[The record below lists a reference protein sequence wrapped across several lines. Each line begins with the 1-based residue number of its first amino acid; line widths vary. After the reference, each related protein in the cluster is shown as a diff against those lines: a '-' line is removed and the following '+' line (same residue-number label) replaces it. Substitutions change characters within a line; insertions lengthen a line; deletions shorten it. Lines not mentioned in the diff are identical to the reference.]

1 MQTWVIG
8 LEKMEFFARHGWYPE
23 EQVQGNTFWVDIMV
37 EVPVTLPVQEE
48 DLAHT
53 LNYEIIYAIV
63 SRQMEE
69 PVKLLETL
77 CSRIHRDL
85 QNAFGDAIHGHITV
99 RKKQPPMLGKTEA
112 SLVTLRF

>member
-1 MQTWVIG
+1 
-8 LEKMEFFARHGWYPE
+8 
-23 EQVQGNTFWVDIMV
+23 VQGNTFWVDVMV
-37 EVPVTLPVQEE
+37 EAPATHPSQEE

-53 LNYEIIYAIV
+53 LNYEVIYAIV

-77 CSRIHRDL
+77 CSSILRDL
-85 QNAFGDAIHGHITV
+85 QQAFGDAIHGHITV
-99 RKKQPPMLGKTEA
+99 RKKQPPMLGKMEA